1 MLGENIKNI
10 RMKKGFTQEEL
21 ALRLNVVRQTV
32 SKWEQ
37 NRSVPDAALLQ
48 QLAETLDCPVT
59 ELLGSPAGPEPEQN
73 ALVEQLARI
82 NEQLAVR
89 NRRGKRIWKT
99 VIIAAL
105 CLTLIPSL
113 LGILGYTLF
122 RADDSRTMSMSMTVS
137 EEGPYGQDEVEQAM
151 HVLENSFPRLCPG
164 GKLDAIH
171 YDEDLSLAL
180 PAALYERY
188 GKQELLLFTVDCKTG
203 ATLKLEG
210 LAPDTSYTGCL
221 WLLGRSAGEDWVVL
235 TAGDTLK
242 N

>member
-1 MLGENIKNI
+1 MLGENIKTI
-10 RMKKGFTQEEL
+10 RLKKGFTQEEL

-122 RADDSRTMSMSMTVS
+122 RAEGSRTMSMSMTVS
-137 EEGPYGQDEVEQAM
+137 EEGPYGQDEVERAADA
-151 HVLENSFPRLCPG
+151 LAAAFAKLCPG
-164 GKLDAIH
+164 GRLDAIH
-171 YDEDLSLAL
+171 YDEDFSLSRL
-180 PAALYERY
+180 PSLSACYD
-188 GKQELLLFTVDCKTG
+188 KQELLLFTADFETG
-203 ATLKLEG
+203 SQLKLEG
-210 LAPDTSYTGCL
+210 LAPDTIYTGCP

-235 TAGDTLK
+235 AAGDTLK

>member
-113 LGILGYTLF
+113 LGILGCTLF

-137 EEGPYGQDEVEQAM
+137 EEGPYGQDEVEKAM

-180 PAALYERY
+180 SAALYERY

-203 ATLKLEG
+203 ATLKLDG
-210 LAPDTSYTGCL
+210 LSPDTSYTDCL

-235 TAGDTLK
+235 AAGDTLK